1 MYKPSS
7 LKAETRSKRGFGAR
21 QLVTGNG
28 KIPKNWQS
36 FMRDNT
42 NKTELF
48 HFLADM
54 IVGHCTDNIVYVTQ
68 GDTVLCNF
76 EANVDNLAP
85 FYHEEADTRIVAHVK
100 HSVEKGHK
108 VVLIKANDTDI
119 LVIAVSVFH
128 RLREIGLEKLWLE
141 FGKSKDV
148 RWIPVHDVSNRL
160 SREESAGILFFM
172 HFLVAITCRV
182 SKAKGKSRYGKHGM
196 FVQM

>member
-1 MYKPSS
+1 
-7 LKAETRSKRGFGAR
+7 
-21 QLVTGNG
+21 
-28 KIPKNWQS
+28 
-36 FMRDNT
+36 MRDDT

-85 FYHEEADTRIVAHVK
+85 CNHEEADTRIFVHVK

-128 RLREIGLEKLWLE
+128 HLREIG
-141 FGKSKDV
+141 
-148 RWIPVHDVSNRL
+148 
-160 SREESAGILFFM
+160 
-172 HFLVAITCRV
+172 
-182 SKAKGKSRYGKHGM
+182 
-196 FVQM
+196 